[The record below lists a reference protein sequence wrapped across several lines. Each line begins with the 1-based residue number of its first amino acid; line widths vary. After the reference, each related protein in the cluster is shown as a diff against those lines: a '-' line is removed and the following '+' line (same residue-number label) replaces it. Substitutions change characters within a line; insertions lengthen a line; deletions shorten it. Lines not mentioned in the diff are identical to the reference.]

1 MAPLMARVR
10 NNVCLMLSLPV
21 VALCFLALP
30 GMELPG
36 LNNGRSVS
44 AMVGAGDP
52 AAPPPVA
59 FDVCVT
65 DGTTHDTL
73 QFSSSTGAYS
83 FTRCKDGFTLAGTGT
98 VRKSGSVI
106 VLNDKKSDRLINSN
120 FLVNQKTGKAAVVRV
135 LSPGAF
141 QTILIN
147 QTNPSTVCG
156 CS

>member
-21 VALCFLALP
+21 VALCFLT
-30 GMELPG
+30 LPG
-36 LNNGRSVS
+36 LSNGRSVS
-44 AMVGAGDP
+44 TMVEVGDP
-52 AAPPPVA
+52 AAAPPVA

-106 VLNDKKSDRLINSN
+106 VLNDKKSDRVINAS
-120 FLVNQKTGKAAVVRV
+120 FLVNQKTGKAAVLRV
-135 LSPGAF
+135 LSKGVF
-141 QTILIN
+141 QTTLIN